1 MSDRAG
7 EQIQRFHDRLKVV
20 SEAAKAFADATTDYE
35 RLLDEVARILSEVLG
50 DSCAVFLLDE
60 GGASMRPVAL
70 HAVHP
75 AALEAIRR
83 TFAETPLL
91 LHEQPALRQILA
103 TGVALLVPRLDP
115 KAARSD
121 TTPAQ
126 VEAQRRLGL
135 HSFLVVALRAHGR
148 AMGVISLGRFRP
160 EAPPFEENDRELAQN
175 LADHASLAIENGQ
188 LYQAARTARRE
199 AEQAEEAVRRSEA
212 THLFF
217 FESSPL
223 ATFIFDVES
232 LRIVAANAAASELYG
247 YSREELLALGLDDL
261 RAPEDRAQLAQAL
274 LATHDA
280 VVVGTARHRRK
291 DGRIIHV
298 EGRNHLTSLGGRP
311 VRYVVVLDQ
320 TGRHEAEA
328 AKLESEGRLQRTID
342 NMMEGYT
349 ILGHDL
355 RYLYVNRVA
364 AQQARLEKEQLLGR
378 TPMELYPNF
387 EASGMYALLQRCI
400 HERAPV
406 QVEEELT
413 LADGHK
419 VHFEVNVQPT
429 PEGLAILSIDTTERR
444 RAAEARESLEE
455 QLRQS
460 QRMDAVGRLAGGVAH
475 DFNNILSI
483 IIGYGECLL
492 RDLAAGDPRRADMLE
507 IQSAAER
514 AAQLTKQL
522 LLFSRQQV
530 LELRVLDL
538 NAVIGGIEKMLRR
551 VLGEDLE
558 LCVVLGPG
566 LGRIRADQGNIEQ
579 VIMNLVVNA
588 RDAMPSGGRLTMETA
603 DVSLDE
609 VFVRA
614 HLDTEPGPYV
624 MLAVTDTGVGMDKAT
639 RLRVFDPFFTT
650 KERGKGTGLGLSTV
664 FGIVR
669 QLGGGIFVYS
679 EPGRGT
685 TFKVYLPRSEG
696 EVDSP
701 RSPSPTVSLHGTE
714 TILLVEDDEAVR
726 AVARRIL
733 ERTGYRVIVAQD
745 TADALRLPEHTLE
758 PVHLLLTDLVMPGM
772 SGVELATRLMAR
784 WPELKVLYMSG
795 YTDGSIVS
803 HGVSQR
809 GASFLQKPFTSEQLG
824 RKLRSVLDG
833 DRPIAPDGP
842 A

>member
-1 MSDRAG
+1 MSDAAG
-7 EQIQRFHDRLKVV
+7 DQIQRFHDRLKVV
-20 SEAAKAFADATTDYE
+20 SEAGKAFADATTDYE

-60 GGASMRPVAL
+60 GGASMRAVAL

-75 AALEAIRR
+75 DALDAIRR
-83 TFAETPLL
+83 AFAAPLVL
-91 LHEQPALRQILA
+91 AEQPALRQILA

-115 KAARSD
+115 KAARCD
-121 TTPAQ
+121 TTPEQ
-126 VEAQRRLGL
+126 VESQRTLGL

-160 EAPPFEENDRELAQN
+160 EAPPFEENDCELAQN

-188 LYQAARTARRE
+188 FYLAARTARRQ
-199 AEQAEEAVRRSEA
+199 AEQAEQAVRRSEA
-212 THLFF
+212 MHLFF

-232 LRIVAANAAASELYG
+232 LRIVAANTAALELYG
-247 YSREELLALGLDDL
+247 YSREEFLALALDDL
-261 RAPEDRAQLAQAL
+261 RVPEDRAQLAAAL
-274 LATHDA
+274 VAAHDA

-311 VRYVVVLDQ
+311 VRYVVLLDQ
-320 TGRHEAEA
+320 TDRREAEA
-328 AKLESEGRLQRTID
+328 AKLESESRLQRTID
-342 NMMEGYT
+342 NLLEGYT
-349 ILGHDL
+349 ILGYDL

-364 AQQARLEKEQLLGR
+364 AQQARLGKERLLGR

-400 HERAPV
+400 REGAPV

-419 VHFEVNVQPT
+419 VHFEVNIQPT

-483 IIGYGECLL
+483 ILGYGEFLL
-492 RDLAAGDPRRADMLE
+492 QDLAAGDPRRGDMLE

-514 AAQLTKQL
+514 AAQLTSQL
-522 LLFSRQQV
+522 LLFSRQQI
-530 LELRVLDL
+530 LELKVLDL
-538 NAVIGGIEKMLRR
+538 NAVVGGLEKMLRR
-551 VLGEDLE
+551 LLGEDLE
-558 LCVVLGPG
+558 LLVVLSPG

-588 RDAMPSGGRLTMETA
+588 RDAMPSGGRLTLETA
-603 DVSLDE
+603 DVFLDE

-679 EPGRGT
+679 EPGHGT
-685 TFKVYLPRSEG
+685 TFKVYLPRSEDQ
-696 EVDSP
+696 VDSP
-701 RSPSPTVSLHGTE
+701 RSPSPAVNVHGTE

-726 AVARRIL
+726 AVARRAL

-745 TADALRLPEHTLE
+745 TADALRLPEHTHE
-758 PVHLLLTDLVMPGM
+758 PVHLLLTDVVMPSM
-772 SGVELATRLMAR
+772 SGVELATRLLAH
-784 WPELKVLYMSG
+784 WPHLKVVYMSG

-824 RKLRSVLDG
+824 LKLRSVLDD
-833 DRPIAPDGP
+833 DRPATPGGP

>member
-1 MSDRAG
+1 MSDAAG
-7 EQIQRFHDRLKVV
+7 DQIQRFHDRLKVV
-20 SEAAKAFADATTDYE
+20 SEAGKAFADATTDYE

-60 GGASMRPVAL
+60 GGASMRAVAL

-75 AALEAIRR
+75 DALDAIRR
-83 TFAETPLL
+83 TFAAPLVL
-91 LHEQPALRQILA
+91 AEQPALRQILA

-115 KAARSD
+115 KAARCD
-121 TTPAQ
+121 TTPEQ
-126 VEAQRRLGL
+126 VESQRTLGL

-160 EAPPFEENDRELAQN
+160 EAPPFEENDCELAQN

-188 LYQAARTARRE
+188 FYLAARTARRQ
-199 AEQAEEAVRRSEA
+199 AEQAEQAVRRSEA
-212 THLFF
+212 MHLFF

-232 LRIVAANAAASELYG
+232 LRIVAANTAALELYG
-247 YSREELLALGLDDL
+247 YSREEFLALALDDL
-261 RAPEDRAQLAQAL
+261 RVPEDRAQLAAAL
-274 LATHDA
+274 VAAHDA

-311 VRYVVVLDQ
+311 VRYVVLLDQ
-320 TGRHEAEA
+320 TDRREAEA
-328 AKLESEGRLQRTID
+328 AKLESESRLQRTID
-342 NMMEGYT
+342 NLLEGYT
-349 ILGHDL
+349 ILGYDL

-364 AQQARLEKEQLLGR
+364 AQQARLGKERLLGR

-400 HERAPV
+400 REGAPV

-419 VHFEVNVQPT
+419 VHFEVNIQPT

-483 IIGYGECLL
+483 ILGYGEFLL
-492 RDLAAGDPRRADMLE
+492 QDLAAGDPRRGDMLE

-514 AAQLTKQL
+514 AAQLTSQL
-522 LLFSRQQV
+522 LLFSRQQI
-530 LELRVLDL
+530 LELKVLDL
-538 NAVIGGIEKMLRR
+538 NAVVGGLEKMLRR
-551 VLGEDLE
+551 LLGEDLE
-558 LCVVLGPG
+558 LLVVLSPG

-588 RDAMPSGGRLTMETA
+588 RDAMPSGGRLTLETA
-603 DVSLDE
+603 DVFLDE

-679 EPGRGT
+679 EPGHGT
-685 TFKVYLPRSEG
+685 TFKVYLPRSEDQ
-696 EVDSP
+696 VDSP
-701 RSPSPTVSLHGTE
+701 RSPSPAVNVHGTE

-726 AVARRIL
+726 AVARRAL

-745 TADALRLPEHTLE
+745 TADALRLPEHTHE
-758 PVHLLLTDLVMPGM
+758 PVHLLLTDVVMPSM
-772 SGVELATRLMAR
+772 SGVELATRLLAH
-784 WPELKVLYMSG
+784 WPHLKVVYMSG

-824 RKLRSVLDG
+824 LKLRSVLDD
-833 DRPIAPDGP
+833 DRPATPGGP